1 MLKAGEVFEIA
12 MLAHDTP
19 PLLKR
24 GPSPRGVAITR
35 LVIPEGQRLK

>member
-19 PLLKR
+19 PLSKR

-35 LVIPEGQRLK
+35 FLIPEGQRLK